1 MTIPAGTKFQGIP
14 PTNDDKNL
22 RSTQVNATAP
32 LYDVS
37 EFGGGGSELTVVNKD
52 AQGIDE
58 NTTTILE
65 YSSINVIQTSDI
77 NNFCSALLFVE
88 YIIVSSPKS

>member
-1 MTIPAGTKFQGIP
+1 MTIPAGTKFAAIP
-14 PTNDDKNL
+14 PSNPNINKKSGNL
-22 RSTQVNATAP
+22 NEIAP
-32 LYDVS
+32 IYDIS

-52 AQGIDE
+52 AQGVDE

-77 NNFCSALLFVE
+77 NNFC
-88 YIIVSSPKS
+88 